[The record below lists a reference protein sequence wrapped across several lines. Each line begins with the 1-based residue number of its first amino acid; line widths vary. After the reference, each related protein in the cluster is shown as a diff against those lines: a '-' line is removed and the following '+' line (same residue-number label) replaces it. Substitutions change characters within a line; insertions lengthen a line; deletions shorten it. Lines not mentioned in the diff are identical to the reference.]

1 MKKYQVL
8 FVVMVVF
15 AVPMIVAKL
24 MLQQQWYQGGVTNR
38 GQLLQPAVT
47 VTEFA
52 IPQTWQLVYRL
63 PTRCDERCQGA
74 LFNLRQ
80 VPQAAGADNNRLQSL
95 VLVAGDNTVATTSL
109 LQGLEQRQID
119 APLQQ
124 QLAQLEYGLATIY
137 IADPHGNML
146 MAYPLVV
153 GEQAILMQGK
163 DVLRDLKR
171 LLKVSKIG

>member
-1 MKKYQVL
+1 MKKYQIL
-8 FVVMVVF
+8 LVVGLVF
-15 AVPMIVAKL
+15 ALPIIIAKV
-24 MLQQQWYQGGVTNR
+24 MLHQQWYQGGVTNR

-47 VTEFA
+47 IAEFVL
-52 IPQTWQLVYRL
+52 PQTWQLIYRL
-63 PTRCDERCQGA
+63 PARCDAHCQGA

-80 VPQAAGADNNRLQSL
+80 VPQAAGADSHRLQSV
-95 VLVAGDNTVATTSL
+95 VLVSNDNSAATSL
-109 LQGLEQRQID
+109 LQGLEQRQIETS
-119 APLQQ
+119 LQQ

-146 MAYPLVV
+146 MAYPLVT
-153 GEQAILMQGK
+153 GEQQILRQGK